1 MDIIALNRNRLTGL
15 QLIAFLMV
23 CTFVFV
29 TVTPVILAS
38 ESVAADPC
46 KEEKQKLSEAEENE
60 RAAYRRSRDLE
71 KEYDKRAV
79 YNPKKLYYLARW
91 LLSLHDLYEARKA
104 LEKAK
109 KKLEECEEKHN
120 RTASNGCNSG
130 SCGYA

>member
-1 MDIIALNRNRLTGL
+1 MNRNRLTGL

-79 YNPKKLYYLARW
+79 YNPKKTILPCQVVAIPAR
-91 LLSLHDLYEARKA
+91 SV
-104 LEKAK
+104 
-109 KKLEECEEKHN
+109 
-120 RTASNGCNSG
+120 
-130 SCGYA
+130 